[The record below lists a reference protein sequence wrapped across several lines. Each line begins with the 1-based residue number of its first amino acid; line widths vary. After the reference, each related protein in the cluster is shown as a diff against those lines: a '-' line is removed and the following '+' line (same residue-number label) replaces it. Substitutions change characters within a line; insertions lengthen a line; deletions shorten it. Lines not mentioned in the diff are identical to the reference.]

1 MSAAKGDG
9 YRCVKPLG
17 GFAAALNM
25 SLNHRRQVAIQFTSE
40 PHRGAPREIVRR
52 HLILLI

>member
-40 PHRGAPREIVRR
+40 PHRSAPREIVRR